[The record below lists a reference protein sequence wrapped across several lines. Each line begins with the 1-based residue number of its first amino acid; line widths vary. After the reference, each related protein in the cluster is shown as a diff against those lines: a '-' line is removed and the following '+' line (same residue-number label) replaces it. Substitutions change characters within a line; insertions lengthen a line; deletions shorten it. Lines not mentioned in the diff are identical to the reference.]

1 MRVTSLR
8 AIMVWIVLALGLI
21 VGGCGGAA
29 GQPPAQGTAA
39 KSSGPEATKPAAAAQ
54 QAPAGQ
60 PAASGQVI
68 QLRLQNHEQQNAANS
83 QAFQRWADQVGQKT
97 NGKVKITVYHAETLG
112 KGMDAYPMV
121 LNGIA
126 DLAWVVVPF
135 FPGQFPLT
143 EVSSLPMIGVTSS
156 KVGGAAMADLYQQ
169 NAQMQKEWS
178 SVHVITLFT
187 SGEYH
192 LGTKKQVAKLDDVKG
207 LRIRA
212 AGWGM
217 TEMLKRGGANPITMA
232 PAELYDSLSKGVI
245 DGVIGDWQ
253 IMQANRL
260 QEVLNYAT
268 NMAVGAAPQ
277 AFIMNKQKWES
288 LPPDVQQVIN
298 EMSGKWASQFLGE
311 AFDSVG
317 PTFKENFTKANKQI
331 TEISPQEQAA
341 WLEAIKP
348 VWNDWVAMV
357 NSKGLDGKTALEQ
370 MQAALAK
377 NKGS

>member
-1 MRVTSLR
+1 MRGAFLR
-8 AIMVWIVLALGLI
+8 SMAVLTILALGLLTI
-21 VGGCGGAA
+21 ACGGAA
-29 GQPPAQGTAA
+29 SQPAA
-39 KSSGPEATKPAAAAQ
+39 EPTKPASAQ
-54 QAPAGQ
+54 QAAAAQ

-68 QLRLQNHEQQNAANS
+68 ELRLQNHEQQAAANS
-83 QAFQRWADQVGQKT
+83 QAFQKWADQVGQKT
-97 NGKVKITVYHAETLG
+97 NGKVKITVHHAETLG

-135 FPGQFPLT
+135 FPGQFPIT
-143 EVSSLPMIGVTSS
+143 EVASLPMIGVSS
-156 KVGGAAMADLYQQ
+156 SRVGSSAMADLYQQ
-169 NAQMQKEWS
+169 NAELQKEWS

-192 LGTKKQVAKLDDVKG
+192 LGTKKQVVKLDDVKG
-207 LRIRA
+207 LRVRA

-232 PAELYDSLSKGVI
+232 PAELYDALSKGVL

-268 NMAVGAAPQ
+268 SMAVGAAPQ
-277 AFIMNKQKWES
+277 AFVMNKQKWES

-298 EMSGKWASQFLGE
+298 EMSGKWASQFLGD
-311 AFDSVG
+311 AFDSPG
-317 PTFKENFTKANKQI
+317 PGFKENFTKAGKQI
-331 TEISPQEQAA
+331 TDISPEDQAA
-341 WLEAIKP
+341 WLELVKP
-348 VWNDWVAMV
+348 IWSDWVAQIDG
-357 NSKGLDGKTALEQ
+357 KGLDGKTALEQ
-370 MQAALAK
+370 MQAALEK
-377 NKGS
+377 NKSN